1 MPTELHDIEAL
12 EALAE
17 GGGVPADWANV
28 RLALRAPDRVRG
40 LPTEAWDAALCLYT
54 GARGATDGVLAGL
67 GGGRKDVAA
76 AAESAEA
83 MVAFGLLPEE
93 ACPWV
98 DAARGALRG
107 DGRDADVLLASL
119 LADLGALDQEILG
132 AAVRAGSDGL
142 WFLLPRLVLGFAE
155 AQEPARL
162 DEVAAEVAA
171 PLAAE
176 ELRRPGIIGLSLA
189 RMGVPVI
196 ACEVPDADL
205 AVAAGE
211 RVAGNRAPSIPAT
224 RGSARRRAR
233 RLVTDLLRD
242 VTGPAAALMRA
253 LARIEEGPDP
263 YELVAAAA
271 WLAARPPADP
281 LHAVL
286 RHGGGE
292 DARLLARARSAMT
305 SERLPELVLALEG
318 YDLRQVPAVALTG
331 PWLGA
336 DQEGLLDAVTALAFE
351 SRGAD
356 RRADVAGCAVMARRP
371 DLVVE
376 LLADRASRDSGLMY
390 ARYASTEEVL
400 GALLEQ
406 LVPAE
411 PASRRLYAW
420 ALCDQ
425 ADRAAFDRLEAVAAS
440 FPGDEALGPIVARGR
455 ALLGG

>member
-1 MPTELHDIEAL
+1 MATELHDIEAL

-17 GGGVPADWANV
+17 GGGPPADWANV
-28 RLALRAPDRVRG
+28 RLALRAPDRARG
-40 LPTEAWDAALCLYT
+40 LPTEAWDAALCLYV
-54 GARGATDGVLAGL
+54 GARGSVDGVLEGL
-67 GGGRKDVAA
+67 GRSRREVAA

-93 ACPWV
+93 PGPWV
-98 DAARGALRG
+98 DAAKSALRG

-119 LADLGALDQEILG
+119 LADLGALDQDVLG

-155 AQEPARL
+155 SREPARL

-196 ACEVPDADL
+196 ACEIPDADL

-211 RVAGNRAPSIPAT
+211 RVARHSAPSLAPT

-233 RLVTDLLRD
+233 RLVADLLRD

-253 LARIEEGPDP
+253 LARIEDGPDP
-263 YELVAAAA
+263 YELLAAAA
-271 WLAARPPADP
+271 WLAARPSTEP

-286 RHGGGE
+286 RHGAGE
-292 DARLLARARSAMT
+292 DARLLAQARRAMT
-305 SERLPELVLALEG
+305 AEHLPDLLLALEG
-318 YDLRQVPAVALTG
+318 YDLRQVPAVALSG
-331 PWLGA
+331 PWLGS
-336 DQEGLLDAVTALAFE
+336 DTGLLDAVTALAFE

-356 RRADVAGCAVMARRP
+356 RRADIAGCAVMARRP
-371 DLVVE
+371 EMVAE
-376 LLADRASRDSGLMY
+376 MLADRGSRDSGLMY

-400 GALLEQ
+400 GALLEL

-440 FPGDEALGPIVARGR
+440 FPDDEGLAPIVARGR